1 MNALERLDLSRC
13 HVMGI
18 INATPDSFSD
28 GGAYF
33 DSRGLQIELAL
44 KQAHQMVDEGAS
56 ILDVGGESTR
66 PGAEPVSVQ
75 QELDR
80 VIPVIEMISKR
91 LDVAI
96 SVDTS
101 TPEVMLAAASA
112 GAHLI
117 NDVRALRR
125 EGALK
130 AAVES
135 GLVVALMHMQGEPE
149 SMQENPI
156 YSQVG
161 TDVASFLVAQRDRLR
176 AEGYQ
181 PSAVWL
187 DPGYGFGKTL
197 AHNYE
202 LLLAQQ
208 SIADIGEPLLV
219 GFSRKSMIGKIDSSL
234 ASQRIGGSIALA
246 IMAAERGARIF
257 RVHDVQ
263 PHKQALQ
270 VWEFAQQG

>member
-1 MNALERLDLSRC
+1 MNALERLDLSKC

-33 DSRGLQIELAL
+33 DSSGLQAEWAIA
-44 KQAHQMVDEGAS
+44 QAAKMVAEGAS

-80 VIPVIEMISKR
+80 VIPIIELISSR
-91 LDVAI
+91 LDIAI

-101 TPEVMLAAASA
+101 TPEVMLEAARA
-112 GAHLI
+112 GAHLV

-125 EGALK
+125 PGAIR
-130 AAVES
+130 AAIDS
-135 GLVVALMHMQGEPE
+135 GLVVALMHMQGEPS

-156 YSQVG
+156 YDEIEH
-161 TDVASFLVAQRDRLR
+161 DVASFLVAQRDRLR
-176 AEGYQ
+176 AEGYKHD
-181 PSAVWL
+181 SVWF

-197 AHNYE
+197 DHNYQ

-208 SIADIGEPLLV
+208 TIADLGEPLLV
-219 GFSRKSMIGKIDSSL
+219 GFSRKSMIGKLDNSAANERL
-234 ASQRIGGSIALA
+234 GGSVALA

-263 PHKQALQ
+263 QHKQALQ
-270 VWEFAQQG
+270 VWEFALQR